1 MIGNNEYTSIS
12 LDGDS
17 LKISRVIVTG
27 KSLKVVRID
36 KFKLVDK
43 LENLPQKE
51 TQKEAYEEMELDD
64 VLGDEEIFGIEEDD
78 EDELNLDLDA
88 DIEDEFNFDDLE
100 KEDDLVDVDLVDEAG
115 VPSTNE
121 LLLYNILTGIN
132 SKRVDVGINFPPGLA
147 IFQILRDSNFS
158 EIKKKD
164 LKITVEDR
172 LESIYGVSKEEDEYS
187 YTVRDDGALLLVAVD
202 TESPVLSLI
211 NRTQDIYS
219 GKIFV
224 RDILPDE
231 MVLTGLIRAN
241 YQFDDRQITAVVQF
255 GSENCRVLF
264 FRGMNLWLV
273 SPIISEG
280 TSSPKFLNT
289 VFSKILFQLDT
300 GEVPNLDH
308 LIIADNS
315 LGEEALDFFKER
327 FPDVVVENFK
337 FDEEL
342 VNLSALDKEAAAA
355 FTTSIGLAWA
365 ASGFEKENFPGL
377 DLIPS
382 YIKDRQK
389 IFKLQWHG
397 FVLLLLIFL
406 SIPVANYFYIQNA
419 NRIESL
425 QNDIQRTDQQ
435 IESLLPTINKYN
447 EINAELTGI
456 QDKLILLDTLN
467 KGTIQ
472 WSTNFDILNEGIE
485 NVNKVWITSFANSQN
500 PSGILITGIARN
512 RDHIPLVADLFA
524 EVTLLDVTLNEI
536 REEQVYNFTYLI
548 KNIVSD
554 ESVYNPANPGL
565 IGNTD
570 DDDEI
575 SAASQNNTGGG

>member
-17 LKISRVIVTG
+17 LKISRVVVTG

-36 KFKLVDK
+36 KFKLVNK

-51 TQKEAYEEMELDD
+51 TPQESYEEMELDD
-64 VLGDEEIFGIEEDD
+64 VLGDEEIFGIEGDE
-78 EDELNLDLDA
+78 EDELNLDLDT
-88 DIEDEFNFDDLE
+88 DIEDQFNFDELE
-100 KEDDLVDVDLVDEAG
+100 QQEELVDVDLVDEAG
-115 VPSTNE
+115 APSTNE

-158 EIKKKD
+158 EIKRKD

-172 LESIYGVSKEEDEYS
+172 LESIYGVAKEEDEYS

-241 YQFDDRQITAVVQF
+241 YQFDDRQITAVVKF
-255 GSENCRVLF
+255 GLENCRVLF

-273 SPIISEG
+273 SPLISEG
-280 TSSPKFLNT
+280 TNSPKFLNT

-300 GEVPNLDH
+300 GEVPNLDQ

-315 LGEEALDFFKER
+315 LGDEALDFFKER

-337 FDEEL
+337 FNEEL
-342 VNLSALDKEAAAA
+342 VDLSALDRESTAA
-355 FTTSIGLAWA
+355 FTTTIGLAWA
-365 ASGFEKENFPGL
+365 ASGFEKKNFPDL
-377 DLIPS
+377 DLLPS

-419 NRIESL
+419 NRIETL
-425 QNDIQRTDQQ
+425 ENDIQRTDQQ
-435 IESLLPTINKYN
+435 IQNLLPTINKYN
-447 EINAELTGI
+447 EINAELTEI

-485 NVNKVWITSFANSQN
+485 DVNSVWITSFANSQN

-512 RDHIPLVADLFA
+512 RDRIPLVADLFA
-524 EVTLLDVTLNEI
+524 EATLLDVTLNEI

-548 KNIVSD
+548 KSIVPD
-554 ESVYNPANPGL
+554 ESVYNPDNPGL
-565 IGNTD
+565 IGD
-570 DDDEI
+570 
-575 SAASQNNTGGG
+575 TGGDDTPTSTQSNAGGG